1 MLPDIFSPKLY
12 PADRRQSVK
21 WFIRFFEKDY
31 TAGRLVPKKYYGL
44 LNVEKDI
51 TKRLELAGQYID
63 LIKKGHPLP
72 NYAGKKKMPPPG
84 FQSNFAS
91 VQTCLDQFLKYKAR
105 EVRKST
111 IIQYR
116 ANCNA
121 LIRWLYENELHQ
133 MSIGAIH
140 KDHAREFLNHMQER
154 HGVGNRTSNG
164 YKVLFG
170 SVWQEY
176 VNDGKIKTNPWRQ
189 IKSLPKQTRHLK
201 SFPPELRAYI
211 RETLPTYDRQLW
223 LFLQCI
229 YYCAI
234 RPHSELRLMKVK
246 HLVAEGGLFYVP
258 AELSK
263 NKHARMINIY
273 HDLLAQLVALG
284 YPTFNPE
291 FYLFTKLGTPGPVP
305 ASINYFK
312 NQWRGYKKAFNIADE
327 YKLYGSKHTGGKAL
341 SKRYNQY
348 ITQEHFGHSSQDATR
363 HYINDLGAGEL
374 NFLQK
379 DYPVF

>member
-1 MLPDIFSPKLY
+1 MLPDIFAPKLY
-12 PADRRQSVK
+12 PADRRQNTK
-21 WFIRFFEKDY
+21 WFIRYFEKDY
-31 TAGRLVPKKYYGL
+31 TAGRMVAKKYYGL
-44 LNVEKDI
+44 LNIEPDLEKR
-51 TKRLELAGQYID
+51 TRLALEYIELIR
-63 LIKKGHPLP
+63 LGHPLP

-91 VQTCLDQFLKYKAR
+91 VKTCLDQYLAFKQR
-105 EVRKST
+105 EVKKST
-111 IIQYR
+111 MIQYR

-121 LIRWLYENELHQ
+121 LIRWLCENKLEK
-133 MSIGAIH
+133 MSIGAIT
-140 KDHAREFLNHMQER
+140 KDHVRQFLNDMQQR

-164 YKVLFG
+164 YKILFG

-176 VNDGKIKTNPWRQ
+176 LNDGKIKTNPWRQ
-189 IKSLPKQTRHLK
+189 VKSLPKQTKHLK

-246 HLVAEGGLFYVP
+246 HLIIEAGVFFVP
-258 AELSK
+258 AELAK
-263 NKHARMINIY
+263 NNRARMVNIY
-273 HDLLAQLVALG
+273 QDLLAQLTALG
-284 YPTFNPE
+284 YHTFNPE
-291 FYLFTKLGTPGPVP
+291 FYLFTKSGTPGPVP

-312 NQWRGYKKAFNIADE
+312 NQWRGYKRAFNIADD

-341 SKRYNQY
+341 SKQYNQY
-348 ITQEHFGHSSQDATR
+348 ITQEHFGHSSPDATR
-363 HYINDLGAGEL
+363 HYISDLGSNEL
-374 NFLQK
+374 KFLQQ
-379 DYPVF
+379 DYPQF